1 MEIWIETQLEG
12 EPRVFFMEG
21 MCALTRV
28 RWLFAPTLGFSG
40 PAVTFVP
47 FPASVDTGTWPAG
60 LEHRWQWHWH
70 TAALVGSLGPAA
82 VGHAAVDLKPSEL
95 LGAAAY

>member
-1 MEIWIETQLEG
+1 
-12 EPRVFFMEG
+12 
-21 MCALTRV
+21 MCALRRV

-40 PAVTFVP
+40 PAVPFVP
-47 FPASVDTGTWPAG
+47 FPTWTPGVHMAG

>member
-1 MEIWIETQLEG
+1 MEISGWIETQG

-40 PAVTFVP
+40 PAVPFVP
-47 FPASVDTGTWPAG
+47 PFPGPASVDTWPDSSIAGNGIGTQLPLSVAWALP
-60 LEHRWQWHWH
+60 QWA
-70 TAALVGSLGPAA
+70 TLPLT
-82 VGHAAVDLKPSEL
+82 
-95 LGAAAY
+95 